1 MPKTCYVEKTFSP
14 AHQVVIEKAN
24 GIIEDYANQGFDLTL
39 RQLYYQFVAADLI
52 PNQERE
58 YKRLGG
64 IVNDARLAGLIDW
77 DAISDRT
84 RSLRSNS
91 HWESPAD
98 IVETCARQF
107 QIDKWEDQEKR
118 VEVWIE
124 KDALVGILEA
134 TCEPMD
140 VPYFSCRGYSSQS
153 EMWRGAMRLV
163 EHIKAGQGVV
173 VLHLGDHDPSGVDMS
188 RDIED
193 RLRLFIAHHVGWE
206 RALDGFL
213 FTRIALTMDQIEE
226 YEPPPNPA
234 KVTDSRFEAYQ
245 ELHGDESWELDSMSP
260 TTLSALIRSKVMEHR
275 DEDLWN
281 EAEGKQKAHRE
292 ELTAVASG
300 WDRVREFIQ
309 AGGSG

>member
-1 MPKTCYVEKTFSP
+1 
-14 AHQVVIEKAN
+14 
-24 GIIEDYANQGFDLTL
+24 
-39 RQLYYQFVAADLI
+39 
-52 PNQERE
+52 
-58 YKRLGG
+58 
-64 IVNDARLAGLIDW
+64 
-77 DAISDRT
+77 
-84 RSLRSNS
+84 
-91 HWESPAD
+91 
-98 IVETCARQF
+98 
-107 QIDKWEDQEKR
+107 
-118 VEVWIE
+118 
-124 KDALVGILEA
+124 
-134 TCEPMD
+134 
-140 VPYFSCRGYSSQS
+140 
-153 EMWRGAMRLV
+153 
-163 EHIKAGQGVV
+163 V

-281 EAEGKQKAHRE
+281 EAEGKQEAHRE